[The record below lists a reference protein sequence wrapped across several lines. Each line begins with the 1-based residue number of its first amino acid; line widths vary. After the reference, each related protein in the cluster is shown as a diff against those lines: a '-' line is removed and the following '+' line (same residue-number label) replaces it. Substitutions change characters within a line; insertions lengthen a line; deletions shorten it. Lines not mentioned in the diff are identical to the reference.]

1 MIDFSGKPD
10 HGVSKVRLSWH
21 AWVSRDGRQDCSGSL
36 SMVSPSCINFSIAS
50 LLKRQS
56 LLTLNAGILPAR
68 ARLWMV
74 VVLTLSKLAT
84 SGDVSIRSTYLHR
97 RLASLRPRAGIP
109 KSIRL
114 SRSAH
119 CIPAFRA
126 IQQIN
131 HFRRI
136 REPSLLA
143 FKTGL
148 FTHISAF
155 PAAQVI
161 RLNDTRSPQKG
172 LYTGQTAV
180 DDAGHFA
187 ARRRRAQGTRR
198 VKAQALGQVGI
209 VLIP

>member
-1 MIDFSGKPD
+1 
-10 HGVSKVRLSWH
+10 
-21 AWVSRDGRQDCSGSL
+21 
-36 SMVSPSCINFSIAS
+36 MVSPSCINLSIAS

-74 VVLTLSKLAT
+74 VVLTLSNLAT

-97 RLASLRPRAGIP
+97 RLADSRPRWHP

-114 SRSAH
+114 SRSGH

-126 IQQIN
+126 IKQIN

-172 LYTGQTAV
+172 LNTGQTAV
-180 DDAGHFA
+180 NDAGHFA
-187 ARRRRAQGTRR
+187 RFFSPVVAGHKGRG
-198 VKAQALGQVGI
+198 G
-209 VLIP
+209 